1 LNRSV
6 GVYDPAHGWRRS
18 GVANLKPLNSIERRY
33 VMLSRNLK
41 VLSASALLLLA
52 VSSVQAADV
61 GTAQDPVAQKVPC
74 KPDNSNCPWKSG
86 GKGSG
91 TIVATPQPTSAA
103 GNPCKPGGSSTDC
116 LKWINGKVTIK
127 PKPKN

>member
-1 LNRSV
+1 
-6 GVYDPAHGWRRS
+6 
-18 GVANLKPLNSIERRY
+18 
-33 VMLSRNLK
+33 MLSRKLN

-52 VSSVQAADV
+52 FSNVQAADFA
-61 GTAQDPVAQKVPC
+61 TAQDPAKQTVPC
-74 KPDNSNCPWKSG
+74 KPDNSNCPHKKLG

-103 GNPCKPGGSSTDC
+103 GNPCAPGGSTTEC
-116 LKWINGKVTIK
+116 LKWRNGPIKIK

>member
-1 LNRSV
+1 
-6 GVYDPAHGWRRS
+6 
-18 GVANLKPLNSIERRY
+18 
-33 VMLSRNLK
+33 MLSRNLK
-41 VLSASALLLLA
+41 MLSASALLLLA
-52 VSSVQAADV
+52 FSSVQAADFA
-61 GTAQDPVAQKVPC
+61 TAQDPARQTVPC
-74 KPDNSNCPWKSG
+74 KPDNSNCPHKKLG